1 MDLYI
6 YLPRKY
12 EVSRDEI
19 ENLLEAVLDD
29 SGEVTGG
36 GRGAFGQNIDI
47 EIFDDEIARDV
58 MSEIRRA
65 LIDFGVPA
73 ETELVLD
80 GESSFLI
87 ERPQPI

>member
-1 MDLYI
+1 MDLFI
-6 YLPRKY
+6 YLPGEY

-19 ENLLEAVLDD
+19 EELIEAELGDW
-29 SGEVTGG
+29 GEVTGG
-36 GRGAFGQNIDI
+36 GSGGFGQTIDI
-47 EIFDDEIARDV
+47 EIFDDEIASDV

-80 GESSFLI
+80 GESSLLI
-87 ERPQPI
+87 PGPQAI